1 MKPGK
6 ERQNMTGI
14 RKLPSSI
21 RPVRHR
27 GKEMDYVLKKAT
39 GLHPFSPPF
48 SSHAQS
54 PQFEEKWKNEIS
66 WEKKHVIYFR
76 SMKL

>member
-1 MKPGK
+1 
-6 ERQNMTGI
+6 MTGI

-54 PQFEEKWKNEIS
+54 PQFEEK
-66 WEKKHVIYFR
+66 
-76 SMKL
+76 